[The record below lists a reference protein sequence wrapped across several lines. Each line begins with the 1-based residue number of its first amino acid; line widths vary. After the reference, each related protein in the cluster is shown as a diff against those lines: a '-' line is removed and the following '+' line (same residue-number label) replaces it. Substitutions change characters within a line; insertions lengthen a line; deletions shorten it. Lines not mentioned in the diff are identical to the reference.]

1 METYRVRLA
10 GEALPGHT
18 PESIAEALL
27 RQLKL
32 RPTQVQ
38 TMLPP
43 ARRVVK
49 AGLNHDEADHLH
61 QILTLAGLAAHKEKQ
76 AVTADIPSASPAATS
91 ATSSPA
97 AATATTADPLSDLVT
112 SLARGFPRRRPSPG
126 YALRLVLVTL
136 CCVLIPLLY
145 LAMVTL
151 FGYGLVWYLW
161 HVHDFTSF
169 HVRGFWPMF
178 VLYAL
183 PGASGALLLLF
194 LLRPMLPMG
203 ATRER
208 SLLLDPGEEP
218 RLLQAIHRLAE
229 AIGIRPP
236 VALRLSNEVN
246 ASVHFEGGWA
256 GFFNGR
262 KVLTIG
268 LPLVAGLSSQQFLGV
283 LAHEFGHFAQR
294 LGMRCSFLINHV
306 NAWLYQRAHRP
317 DPWVERLEQWAHE
330 NDEFVVRTIMIVT
343 RAGIGGSRLLLAGL
357 FQLSFRLSQSLS
369 RQMEFDADRYEA
381 VLAGSTA
388 FGDTAL
394 RLRAL
399 ARAFGEVD
407 KRNASTWREHKLLRD
422 MPQAVA
428 AQVDGYDTSA
438 WATLRRGL
446 GYGTTRYWDSH
457 PADLERIRHAQS
469 LQAPGMFSDARPAAV
484 LFDRF
489 VEHCRDATRAYYRL
503 LGVDFRNAELCDTEI
518 VTRLGAQRDDAHSD
532 MRRWTG
538 RQWHARPWL
547 PLQRPLPDDLGKLS
561 WQACID
567 ELRLHSPAITQDWA
581 KAEQEA
587 GRRARIAFA
596 GLLERHGIPFPLSRV
611 EGFDE
616 QRHLPE
622 YQRIID
628 WQTPSRQAL
637 LRTAG
642 LYRRRIELAL
652 RAANLRHE
660 PLFALSTLYAD
671 VESLQEA
678 WIVASQFE
686 GTGDVAQH
694 KGLERI
700 RQDAMIACQEHSLR
714 LLRKCDDI
722 PQSLLDGDS
731 IGGYLRRRCPRA
743 AQPSDGPTEF
753 VAIAGTLLDSLGHAY
768 RLAFSTLAQRCAQ
781 AERAHGIA
789 GIEN

>member
-1 METYRVRLA
+1 METYRIRLA

-18 PESIAEALL
+18 PESIAEALF

-32 RPTQVQ
+32 RPAQVQ

-49 AGLNHDEADHLH
+49 AGLNRDEADRLH
-61 QILTLAGLAAHKEKQ
+61 QVLTLAGLAAHKEKQ
-76 AVTADIPSASPAATS
+76 AVATGATPASPAPTS
-91 ATSSPA
+91 ATA
-97 AATATTADPLSDLVT
+97 AAADPLT
-112 SLARGFPRRRPSPG
+112 SLATTLARGFARRRSSPA
-126 YALRLVLVTL
+126 YAIRLVLVTL

-145 LAMVTL
+145 LALVTL
-151 FGYGLVWYLW
+151 FGGGLAWYLW
-161 HVHDFTSF
+161 HVHDFTGSRI
-169 HVRGFWPMF
+169 HGFWPLF
-178 VLYAL
+178 VLYVL
-183 PGASGALLLLF
+183 PGASGTILLLF

-203 ATRER
+203 AAKER
-208 SLLLDPGEEP
+208 TLLLDPDEEP
-218 RLLQAIHRLAE
+218 RLVRAIHTLAG

-236 VALRLSNEVN
+236 VVLRLSNEVN

-256 GFFNGR
+256 GFFSGR

-306 NAWLYQRAHRP
+306 NAWLYQRACRP

-330 NDEFVVRTIMIVT
+330 NDEFVVRAIMFVT

-381 VLAGSTA
+381 TLSGSTT

-399 ARAFGEVD
+399 GRAFGEVD
-407 KRNASTWREHKLLRD
+407 KRNAGTWREHKLLRD
-422 MPQAVA
+422 IPQAVA

-469 LQAPGMFSDARPAAV
+469 LQASGMFNDARPAAV

-503 LGVDFRNAELCDTEI
+503 LGVDFHNAELCDTAI
-518 VTRLGAQRDDAHSD
+518 VTRLGAQRDDAHTD
-532 MRRWTG
+532 LRRWTG

-547 PLQRPLPDDLGKLS
+547 QLQRPLPDDLSGLS

-596 GLLERHGIPFPLSRV
+596 GLLERHELSFPLSRV
-611 EGFDE
+611 ETFDE

-628 WQTPSRQAL
+628 WQTPSRQGL

-652 RAANLRHE
+652 GAANLRNE
-660 PLFALSTLYAD
+660 PLFALSALYAD

-686 GTGDVAQH
+686 GTGDAAQH
-694 KGLERI
+694 QGLERI
-700 RQDAMIACQEHSLR
+700 RQDAMIACQEHSMR

-722 PQSLLDGDS
+722 PQSLLEGDS
-731 IGGYLRRRCPRA
+731 IGGYLRRRCPRL
-743 AQPSDGPTEF
+743 AQPTSGPAEF

-768 RLAFSTLAQRCAQ
+768 RLAFAALAQRCAQ
-781 AERAHGIA
+781 AERERGIA
-789 GIEN
+789 GVDD